1 MKHSFKTL
9 VMAFAVLAVAVSAA
23 CAAPRTLKL
32 AHAVTDKDA
41 FHVGAEKIK
50 EVIEAGSNGE
60 LEVSLFP
67 NAQLG
72 DERTLL
78 ENVRMG
84 VIDMAII
91 TGGPITS
98 FMPEFGIFDL
108 PFLFR
113 DPEHAYKVLDG
124 EIGQGIL
131 ANMEKVGWKGLAY
144 GERGF
149 RDLTNSQHEVV
160 KPEDMKGLKIRLM
173 ENPIYVETFRTLGA
187 NAVPMAWTETLT
199 ALQQKTIDGQENP
212 INVIYSYQ
220 LCDSQKY
227 ITLTHHTY
235 SPNVIMMSFRAWN
248 SLTPEQ
254 QELVARAANEGAKA
268 NRDIDN
274 KMTEQWLEELKA
286 KGMVVAE
293 PDGEAFREAV
303 KPIYEKYG
311 AQFGADLIKA
321 IQEVK

>member
-1 MKHSFKTL
+1 MKMKFHGLF
-9 VMAFAVLAVAVSAA
+9 LAIVAVSLVVSASIA
-23 CAAPRTLKL
+23 EARTLRL
-32 AHAVTDKDA
+32 AHAVNEQDA
-41 FHVGAEKIK
+41 FHVAAMKIK
-50 EVIEAGSNGE
+50 EVIEEGTNGE
-60 LEVSLFP
+60 IEVSLFP

-78 ENVRMG
+78 ENIRMG
-84 VIDMAII
+84 VVDMVIT
-91 TGGPITS
+91 TGGPVIN
-98 FMPEFGIFDL
+98 FMPEFGVFDL

-113 DPEHAYKVLDG
+113 DTEHAYKVLDG

-131 ANMEKVGWKGLAY
+131 DRMEQVGWKGLAY

-160 KPEDMKGLKIRLM
+160 RPEDMKGLKIRLM
-173 ENPIYVETFRTLGA
+173 ENPIYVETFRVLGA
-187 NAVPMAWTETLT
+187 NAVPMAWSETLT

-212 INVIYSYQ
+212 INVIYSYK

-227 ITLTHHTY
+227 LTLTHHTY
-235 SPNVIMMSFRAWN
+235 SPNVIMISFRAWN

-254 QELVARAANEGAKA
+254 QELVARAAKEGAQA

-274 KMTEQWLEELKA
+274 KMTAEWLEYLKEH
-286 KGMVVAE
+286 GMVVTE

-303 KPIYEKYG
+303 KPIYEEYG
-311 AQFGADLIKA
+311 AKFGTDLIKA
-321 IQEVK
+321 IQDTK